1 MVTFAQAQERAEEW
15 INGDVPSYQ
24 HREVRVREF
33 ELGFVVWAEDRA
45 EGPRSDGGAQRLV
58 IARDSGEA
66 TLWPS
71 LPVGEVIR
79 RYEEEYGLPDA
90 APEPAPAPPAR
101 VDLNQT
107 SFLLTPPEWLQE
119 AADRMGIPDRREGA
133 GAGSTGSPSGA
144 TGSSG
149 SSSGSSGSSSGSA
162 DGAGARPAAA
172 AADAGAANGASGSGS
187 SPSGTSPSGS
197 SAPGAPSW
205 PSAGGGSESGSGG
218 GPGTPGAATP
228 WAGTDTN
235 ADAGEDR
242 SVPLPATVFS
252 PPLSEPDDG
261 RTPPPTPPDAKTA
274 LMQGGSQLPRT
285 AVAPAVD
292 GQQTPGAPGT
302 PPPGGPQGAGAA
314 GTPPPGS
321 SYGYPQGPGASAP
334 GAPQGT
340 PPGAPAAPG
349 TPPPGSSYGYPQ
361 GPGASAPGGAQG
373 ARPPGTPGT
382 PPPGSASGSPQGP
395 GASAPGGAQGA
406 PPPGAP
412 GTPPP
417 PGSSYG
423 YPQGPGAQGAPPPG
437 APGTPPPP
445 PSSYGYPQAPGGAP
459 GTPPSA
465 GPNAPQP
472 PGGSGGPG
480 RPLAPNAGD
489 IADAA
494 TSKAQSPPR
503 GARGGGATTPPPP
516 GAPGTPGARPGGPSA
531 PSGPG
536 APGSSGGGGYVPTQ
550 LVSQL
555 PPDADGPEGP
565 GQPGA
570 PGGPGAPNP
579 PSGTPSGGVHH
590 APTMFAD
597 PNQPGG
603 SSGGPKP
610 PGPPGAPGQPGT
622 PPPGA
627 PNPPSGT
634 PAGGV
639 HHAATMLSGSGPG
652 SGPGAPQPP
661 GAPGAPGAPK
671 PPGAPGAPGQHG
683 RPGGPGAPNPPGGT
697 PSAGVHHQQTV
708 LSGPGPAGP
717 AAPPPP
723 QAPGMPPGAPPQQPA
738 PGHPTPGQP
747 MPGQPPMPGPGGGP
761 TPGQPMPGQPMPG
774 GQPPAYGYPPQGG
787 QPTVGPGYQAV
798 LRYRAQDGS
807 EQQLIRRSAP
817 GTPHP
822 EWQIL
827 HELRAMNVPP
837 QQVLEL
843 HTELESCE
851 LPGAYC
857 ARMIRESWPQ
867 ARITSIAP
875 YGTDHASRQQGM
887 AQLLAHQGEL
897 HQVADGPARPA
908 PVRAPLPPVQ
918 PAPPIPPEAIGQEL
932 AAAFGPG
939 IFRFDQAAVSRQGV
953 PPIVAHTLVVA
964 GLPVDMNPFFW
975 AQAQPGRP
983 VPTLAE
989 LAQDRGVQPAS
1000 DAGSYLVMGSDFGK
1014 AICVQYG
1021 TANIV
1026 AVPVEAG
1033 PGGAPVPPQFVNTG
1047 LPEFA
1052 RSLALLGRMWRL
1064 RFGLNQEQAG
1074 RWTVDFQAQLA
1085 ALDPAALGSPES
1097 WWSVLLEQMWDGL
1110 L

>member
-15 INGDVPSYQ
+15 INGDVASYQ

-119 AADRMGIPDRREGA
+119 AADRMGIPDRRGGSGA
-133 GAGSTGSPSGA
+133 GSPSGSA
-144 TGSSG
+144 GSSRSPSGSSGSSSGSPGSSG
-149 SSSGSSGSSSGSA
+149 SSSGSS
-162 DGAGARPAAA
+162 DGAGARPAVAS
-172 AADAGAANGASGSGS
+172 ADAGFANGASGGGS
-187 SPSGTSPSGS
+187 SRPGMSPGGS
-197 SAPGAPSW
+197 SAPGGAPSW
-205 PSAGGGSESGSGG
+205 PAAGGGSESGSGD
-218 GPGTPGAATP
+218 GPGTPSEATP

-242 SVPLPATVFS
+242 SVPLPATVFA
-252 PPLSEPDDG
+252 PPLSDADDG
-261 RTPPPTPPDAKTA
+261 STPPPTPPDAKTS

-285 AVAPAVD
+285 AVTPAVD
-292 GQQTPGAPGT
+292 DDRGPGAAPGT
-302 PPPGGPQGAGAA
+302 PPPGAHG
-314 GTPPPGS
+314 
-321 SYGYPQGPGASAP
+321 
-334 GAPQGT
+334 
-340 PPGAPAAPG
+340 APG

-361 GPGASAPGGAQG
+361 GPGS
-373 ARPPGTPGT
+373 
-382 PPPGSASGSPQGP
+382 
-395 GASAPGGAQGA
+395 QGA

-412 GTPPP
+412 GTPPA
-417 PGSSYG
+417 G
-423 YPQGPGAQGAPPPG
+423 
-437 APGTPPPP
+437 
-445 PSSYGYPQAPGGAP
+445 SSYGYPQAPGAAP
-459 GTPPSA
+459 GTPPPA

-472 PGGSGGPG
+472 PARPNPPQPPAGSGGPG
-480 RPLAPNAGD
+480 RPLAPHAGD

-503 GARGGGATTPPPP
+503 GARGGGASTPPPP
-516 GAPGTPGARPGGPSA
+516 GAPGTPGARPGGTPP

-536 APGSSGGGGYVPTQ
+536 APGASGGGGYVPTQ

-555 PPDADGPEGP
+555 GADGPEGP
-565 GQPGA
+565 RVPGQPGS
-570 PGGPGAPNP
+570 PGGPGAPQPPGAPNP

-590 APTMFAD
+590 AATVFAD
-597 PNQPGG
+597 PNQPGGSLGG

-610 PGPPGAPGQPGT
+610 PGPPGAPGQPGAPGT
-622 PPPGA
+622 PP
-627 PNPPSGT
+627 
-634 PAGGV
+634 
-639 HHAATMLSGSGPG
+639 
-652 SGPGAPQPP
+652 PGAPQPP
-661 GAPGAPGAPK
+661 GAPGAPGTPPGGVHHAATMFAGSGPGGASRPGAPQ
-671 PPGAPGAPGQHG
+671 PPGAPGAPGQPG
-683 RPGGPGAPNPPGGT
+683 QPGGSGAPNPPSGT
-697 PSAGVHHQQTV
+697 PSGGVHHAQTV

-717 AAPPPP
+717 STPPPP
-723 QAPGMPPGAPPQQPA
+723 HAPGMPPGAPQQPM
-738 PGHPTPGQP
+738 PGQP

-761 TPGQPMPGQPMPG
+761 TPGQPMPGQ
-774 GQPPAYGYPPQGG
+774 QPPAYGYPQQG

-918 PAPPIPPEAIGQEL
+918 PSPPIPPENIGQEL

-964 GLPVDMNPFFW
+964 GLPMDMNPFFW

-989 LAQDRGVQPAS
+989 LAQERGVQPAS

-1074 RWTVDFQAQLA
+1074 RWTVDFQAALA